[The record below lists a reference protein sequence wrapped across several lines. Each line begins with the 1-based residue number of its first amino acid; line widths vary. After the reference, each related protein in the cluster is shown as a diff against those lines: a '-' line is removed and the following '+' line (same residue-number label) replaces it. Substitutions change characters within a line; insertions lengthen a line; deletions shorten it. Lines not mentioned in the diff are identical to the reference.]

1 MNTPQT
7 TLPIYPLDN
16 AMFSISEDFSIFP
29 TKESSTFSYPE
40 NIYIRKS
47 VLGEENL
54 ISLQKKN
61 LLKYA
66 FISLI
71 RTLMIQGKITI
82 SDQNALSNLIE
93 ELWENELEVFHKFL
107 ESISS
112 KLSKFHISIYD
123 SDSELPKVYICPIFE
138 KDYDIELIMQELQ
151 NLNEEKI
158 KTDPNNLLWF
168 IGFSYE
174 YKQI

>member
-7 TLPIYPLDN
+7 TSLIYPLN
-16 AMFSISEDFSIFP
+16 HAMSSISEDFYTFP
-29 TKESSTFSYPE
+29 IKESSAFSYPE

-54 ISLQKKN
+54 ISLQKKY
-61 LLKYA
+61 LLKHA
-66 FISLI
+66 FISFIGTLI
-71 RTLMIQGKITI
+71 NRRKITI
-82 SDQNALSNLIE
+82 SDQNALYNLIE
-93 ELWENELEVFHKFL
+93 ELCENELEVFHKFL

-112 KLSKFHISIYD
+112 KLPEFHISIYD

-138 KDYDIELIMQELQ
+138 KDHDIELIMQELQ

-158 KTDPNNLLWF
+158 NIDPNNLLWF
-168 IGFSYE
+168 VGFSYE
-174 YKQI
+174 YK

>member
-7 TLPIYPLDN
+7 TLPIYPLDHV
-16 AMFSISEDFSIFP
+16 MFSISEDFFIFP

-40 NIYIRKS
+40 IRKS

-82 SDQNALSNLIE
+82 SDQNALYNLIE

>member
-7 TLPIYPLDN
+7 TLSIYPLDN
-16 AMFSISEDFSIFP
+16 TMLSISEDFSIFS

-40 NIYIRKS
+40 NIYTRKS

-54 ISLQKKN
+54 ISLQKKS

-66 FISLI
+66 LVSLI

-82 SDQNALSNLIE
+82 SDQNTFFNLIE

-123 SDSELPKVYICPIFE
+123 SDSELPKVYVCPIFE
-138 KDYDIELIMQELQ
+138 KDYDIEPIMQELQ

-158 KTDPNNLLWF
+158 NIDPDNLLWF

-174 YKQI
+174 YKEI